1 MNPFTRAIIEADG
14 RPQPTL
20 RRLMREKVRQL
31 ARTACGEDIGHL
43 FYATRATIGWT
54 VPNHRGRRIGL
65 PWSAQSMHGLAVAF
79 IRYGIRETVRI
90 ARAAGYSASEV
101 AKWAVT
107 ARRWIV
113 IVSGNPTAQVQP

>member
-31 ARTACGEDIGHL
+31 ARTALGEEVGRL
-43 FYATRATIGWT
+43 FYVAQTTIGWT
-54 VPNHRGRRIGL
+54 GLNHRARRIGL
-65 PWSAQSMHGLAVAF
+65 PWSPQSMHGLAVAF
-79 IRYGIRETVRI
+79 IRYGMRETVRI

-101 AKWAVT
+101 AKWAVA
-107 ARRWIV
+107 ARHALVVDSRDPAIM
-113 IVSGNPTAQVQP
+113 VSP

>member
-1 MNPFTRAIIEADG
+1 MNPEPRDFSN
-14 RPQPTL
+14 QPKV

-31 ARTACGEDIGHL
+31 ARTALGEEIGRL

-54 VPNHRGRRIGL
+54 VPLIRARVLGL

-79 IRYGIRETVRI
+79 IRYGIRWTVQH

-101 AKWAVT
+101 AKWAVV
-107 ARRWIV
+107 ARRALV
-113 IVSGNPTAQVQP
+113 IDSRDPAAQVQP